1 MAEDN
6 GLTWVELEKKLQR
19 LEARLPEVINRE
31 NVSDISKTAL
41 KAYLIHASLLYRYYD
56 LAKNSESL
64 SKEAAVIPA
73 LILARAAFE
82 TSALL
87 YYTYTKIYAVVK
99 TGDMSEIDDIL
110 MRIMFGEK
118 RQQITE
124 DANISAVNI
133 LTVIDLLD
141 KEMKKLGVQGV
152 RALYD
157 DLCEFAHPN
166 FSGVLGTYADA
177 TEDNPFHCA
186 FDVEPKRL
194 DADMPLPFMYT
205 SLLILEKCDG
215 DLIEILPKFT
225 KLHES
230 SKPQNDED
238 K

>member
-1 MAEDN
+1 MKKYN
-6 GLTWVELEKKLQR
+6 GLTWSELEKERQC
-19 LEARLPEVINRE
+19 LEARLPEAINRK

-41 KAYLIHASLLYRYYD
+41 KAHLIRASLLYRYSD
-56 LAKNSESL
+56 LTNNSTSL
-64 SKEAAVIPA
+64 SKEGAVIPA

-82 TSALL
+82 TAALL

-118 RQQITE
+118 LQPITE

-133 LTVIDLLD
+133 LTVINSLD
-141 KEMKKLGVQGV
+141 KEMEKLGIQGI
-152 RALYD
+152 RDLYD
-157 DLCEFAHPN
+157 GLCEFAHPN
-166 FSGVLGTYADA
+166 FSGAFAAYA
-177 TEDNPFHCA
+177 TQDNPFSCA
-186 FDVEPKRL
+186 FGVKPEYL
-194 DADMPLPFMYT
+194 DADMPLSFLHT
-205 SLLILEKCDG
+205 SLLILEKCDK

-230 SKPQNDED
+230 SKPQNDKD

>member
-64 SKEAAVIPA
+64 SKKAAVIPA

-82 TSALL
+82 TAALL
-87 YYTYTKIYAVVK
+87 YYTYTKIDTVVK
-99 TGDMSEIDDIL
+99 TGDVSEIDDIL

-166 FSGVLGTYADA
+166 FSGALGTYADA
-177 TEDNPFHCA
+177 TEDNPFHFA
-186 FDVEPKRL
+186 FGVKPECL
-194 DADMPLPFMYT
+194 DADMPLPFLHT
-205 SLLILEKCDG
+205 SLLILEKCDE

>member
-1 MAEDN
+1 MTEDN
-6 GLTWVELEKKLQR
+6 GLTRVELEKKLR
-19 LEARLPEVINRE
+19 CLKARLPEVINRK

-41 KAYLIHASLLYRYYD
+41 KAYLIHASLLSRYYD
-56 LAKNSESL
+56 LAKSSESL

-82 TSALL
+82 TAALL
-87 YYTYTKIYAVVK
+87 YYTYTKIDAVVK
-99 TGDMSEIDDIL
+99 TGDVSEIDDIL
-110 MRIMFGEK
+110 MRIMVGEK

-141 KEMKKLGVQGV
+141 KEMKKLGVQDV

-166 FSGVLGTYADA
+166 FSGTLGAYVDT

-186 FDVEPKRL
+186 FGVKPKCL
-194 DADMPLPFMYT
+194 DADMPLPILYT
-205 SLLILEKCDG
+205 SLLILEKCDE
-215 DLIEILPKFT
+215 DFIEILPKFT

-230 SKPQNDED
+230 SKPKQA
-238 K
+238 